1 MKRIDFFKFWL
12 STQRSLLAFHLLFFV
27 CFNAVLLFST
37 PLDKSMTDVLY
48 LDLLYLGFLLTY
60 LICKLVK
67 YRHVY
72 GPLIDALA
80 THEKNI
86 VYYVP
91 EHGDSQAKLM
101 QLVTAAMAKEHM
113 TANHSLVTSL
123 QELEDYAT
131 LWVHEMKTPLAIMG
145 MHLSTL
151 ESPQLQSNFQ
161 EELDRIAH
169 LTDQL
174 LYYSRSNDFSK
185 DYLIAEV
192 SLNRVIAELLK
203 KHANTLIRKKL
214 SVHFEL
220 PEKTVLSDKKWLGYI
235 LEQALVNAIKYTP
248 QGGSIGFELSETS
261 QATTLNI
268 KDTGVGIL
276 TEDLPRVFE
285 KGFTGQ
291 NGRLF
296 GASTGM
302 GLYLAQKLSM
312 RLGHELS
319 IDSKLEQ
326 GTAVSLTFYK
336 FSDRRNLT
344 AL

>member
-1 MKRIDFFKFWL
+1 MTRFNFFKFWL
-12 STQRSLLAFHLLFFV
+12 NTQRSLLAFHLLFFI

-37 PLDKSMTDVLY
+37 PLDKSMTDVFY
-48 LDLLYLGFLLTY
+48 LDLLYIGFFLTY
-60 LICKLVK
+60 LICKLLK
-67 YRHVY
+67 YKQVY
-72 GPLIDALA
+72 GPLVEALA
-80 THEKNI
+80 GHQKNI
-86 VYYVP
+86 EYYVP
-91 EHGDSQAKLM
+91 ERGDTHAQLM
-101 QLVTAAMAKEHM
+101 QLVTTAMTKEHM
-113 TANHSLVTSL
+113 AANHSLVTSL

-131 LWVHEMKTPLAIMG
+131 LWVHEMKTPLAILS

-151 ESPQLQSNFQ
+151 ENPQLQDNFQ
-161 EELDRIAH
+161 EEIDRIGH

-192 SLNRVIAELLK
+192 SLNRTLAELLK
-203 KHANTLIRKKL
+203 KHASTLIRKKL
-214 SVHFEL
+214 SVRFEL
-220 PEKTVLSDKKWLGYI
+220 PQKTVLSDKKWLSYI

-248 QGGSIGFELSETS
+248 QGGSISFELAETA
-261 QATTLNI
+261 QETMLTI
-268 KDTGVGIL
+268 RDTGVGIS

-291 NGRLF
+291 NGRVF

-302 GLYLAQKLSM
+302 GLYLAHKLAT

-319 IDSKLEQ
+319 ISSELEQ